1 MAGFKGHLAFG
12 MLTGLVW
19 CGIIA
24 YLSLL
29 QPIFLPFIFLITVF
43 SSFLPDLDSDGGTPL
58 RMLLTI
64 LSVISGAYVGYFSL
78 QNSPDNGI
86 ITALL
91 YGGGYALFVY
101 YIIGGIFKKI
111 TVHRGM
117 FHSIPAAV
125 LSSLITLSILNIYI
139 ESVDLKLLFSISVGI
154 GYLCHLVL
162 DELNSA
168 VNLGGTPFVPNK
180 SLGTALKFVSK
191 NKVLNIIIYGLILLL
206 AFYHS
211 EYLQKFIQLS

>member
-1 MAGFKGHLAFG
+1 

-19 CGIIA
+19 CGIIG
-24 YLSLL
+24 YLTLL

-43 SSFLPDLDSDGGTPL
+43 ASFLPDLDSDGGTPL
-58 RMLLTI
+58 HILLII
-64 LSVISGAYVGYFSL
+64 LSTLSGLYVGYFTL
-78 QNSPDNGI
+78 QNSQDNGL
-86 ITALL
+86 ITSLL
-91 YGGGYALFVY
+91 YGGGYSLFVY

-139 ESVDLKLLFSISVGI
+139 ESVNLKLLFSISVGI

-162 DELNSA
+162 DELNST
-168 VNLGGTPFVPNK
+168 VNLGGMPFVPNK

-191 NKVLNIIIYGLILLL
+191 NRVLNIIIYGLILLL
-206 AFYHS
+206 ALYHG
-211 EYLQKFIQLS
+211 EYLQKLI

>member
-1 MAGFKGHLAFG
+1 MAGFKAHMAFG
-12 MLTGLVW
+12 IVTAVIWTGVVV
-19 CGIIA
+19 IFSF
-24 YLSLL
+24 LSPAFIPL
-29 QPIFLPFIFLITVF
+29 IFIVTVLG
-43 SSFLPDLDSDGGTPL
+43 SFLPDLDSDGGTPL
-58 RMLLTI
+58 HLL
-64 LSVISGAYVGYFSL
+64 LSIVSITAGLYVGYFSL
-78 QNSPDNGI
+78 QNSPDNGL
-86 ITALL
+86 ITSGL

-101 YIIGGIFKKI
+101 YIIGGIFKKV

-139 ESVDLKLLFSISVGI
+139 ESVDLKLLFSLSVGI

-168 VNLGGTPFVPNK
+168 VNLGGMPFVPNK

-191 NKVLNIIIYGLILLL
+191 NRVLNIIIYGLILLL

>member
-19 CGIIA
+19 CGVIA
-24 YLSLL
+24 YLTLL
-29 QPIFLPFIFLITVF
+29 QPIFLPFIFLITVVAC
-43 SSFLPDLDSDGGTPL
+43 FLRDLDSDGGTPL
-58 RMLLTI
+58 RVLLTT
-64 LSVISGAYVGYFSL
+64 LSVISGGYVGYFSL

-117 FHSIPAAV
+117 FHSIPAAA

-168 VNLGGTPFVPNK
+168 VNLGGMPFVPNK

-191 NKVLNIIIYGLILLL
+191 IKVLNIIIYGLIFLLL
-206 AFYHS
+206 YFQK
-211 EYLQKFIQLS
+211 EYLNQ

>member
-12 MLTGLVW
+12 MVTGLVW
-19 CGIIA
+19 CAIIV
-24 YLSLL
+24 YLALL

-43 SSFLPDLDSDGGTPL
+43 ASFLPDLDSDGGTPL
-58 RMLLTI
+58 RMLLTT
-64 LSVISGAYVGYFSL
+64 LSVVSGGYVGYFSL
-78 QNSPDNGI
+78 QNSLDNGI

-139 ESVDLKLLFSISVGI
+139 ESVDLKLLFSLSVGI

-162 DELNSA
+162 DELNSV
-168 VNLGGTPFVPNK
+168 VNLGGMPFVPNK

-191 NKVLNIIIYGLILLL
+191 NKLLNVILYSLITILIYCNS
-206 AFYHS
+206 F
-211 EYLQKFIQLS
+211 

>member
-1 MAGFKGHLAFG
+1 LA
-12 MLTGLVW
+12 
-19 CGIIA
+19 
-24 YLSLL
+24 LL
-29 QPIFLPFIFLITVF
+29 QPIFLPFIFFITVLA
-43 SSFLPDLDSDGGTPL
+43 SFLPDLDSDGGTPL
-58 RMLLTI
+58 RILLTTVSI
-64 LSVISGAYVGYFSL
+64 ISGVYVGYFSL
-78 QNSPDNGI
+78 QNSPDNGMM
-86 ITALL
+86 TALL

-111 TVHRGM
+111 TVHRGI

-125 LSSLITLSILNIYI
+125 LSSLVTLSILNIYI
-139 ESVDLKLLFSISVGI
+139 DSVDLKLLFSISVGI

-168 VNLGGTPFVPNK
+168 VNLGGMPFVPNK

-206 AFYHS
+206 IYYQK
-211 EYLQKFIQLS
+211 EYLIILIV

>member
-24 YLSLL
+24 YLALL

-43 SSFLPDLDSDGGTPL
+43 ASFLPDLDSDGGTPL
-58 RMLLTI
+58 RVLLTT
-64 LSVISGAYVGYFSL
+64 LSVISGGYVGYFSL

-101 YIIGGIFKKI
+101 YIIGGVFKKI

-154 GYLCHLVL
+154 GYLCHLIL

-168 VNLGGTPFVPNK
+168 VNLGGMPFVPNK
-180 SLGTALKFVSK
+180 SLGSALKFVSK
-191 NKVLNIIIYGLILLL
+191 TSVKHYYLWINYYVIY
-206 AFYHS
+206 YHRTH
-211 EYLQKFIQLS
+211 YIC